1 MGSKESSDKESYTL
15 STWRRRRTPSK
26 PTHKIETINL
36 NLKIFALPLDT
47 ITMNSAKLH
56 STNDVKIQMD
66 ALHKSMGDARPPRRQ
81 SSGLTQLGSWVIGFI
96 LLLVVV
102 LLVQFIVIIGM
113 FAGPTLHSVK
123 QFNVIL
129 DEVNTV
135 VPEILP
141 MFGAGSSGASDSSS
155 AADNGT
161 DGGMVKD
168 DAAFLGWCQAANLE
182 NCDEVVVN
190 IDSGAND
197 AGLPILPIPDSFCT
211 GLHQLND
218 GLVFCEKSLASNPAP
233 ATASRLVAQ
242 LDMAVLMCKNFGP
255 VNEGTKN
262 ACKDL

>member
-1 MGSKESSDKESYTL
+1 M

-47 ITMNSAKLH
+47 ITMNSTKLH

-66 ALHKSMGDARPPRRQ
+66 ALHKSMGDARPPKRQ

-123 QFNVIL
+123 QMNVIL
-129 DEVNTV
+129 DEINTV
-135 VPEILP
+135 VPEMLP
-141 MFGAGSSGASDSSS
+141 MLGAGSSGASDSSS
-155 AADNGT
+155 VADNAT
-161 DGGMVKD
+161 DGGLVKD

-182 NCDEVVVN
+182 NCDEVVMN
-190 IDSGAND
+190 IDSGATD
-197 AGLPILPIPDSFCT
+197 AGAPIIPFPDSFCK
-211 GLHQLND
+211 GVHQLND

>member
-47 ITMNSAKLH
+47 ITMH

-66 ALHKSMGDARPPRRQ
+66 ALHKSMGDARPPKRQ

-123 QFNVIL
+123 QMNVIL
-129 DEVNTV
+129 DEINTV
-135 VPEILP
+135 VPEMLP
-141 MFGAGSSGASDSSS
+141 MLGAGSSGASDSSS
-155 AADNGT
+155 VADNAT
-161 DGGMVKD
+161 DGGLVKD

-182 NCDEVVVN
+182 NCDEVVMN
-190 IDSGAND
+190 IDSGATD
-197 AGLPILPIPDSFCT
+197 AGAPIIPFPDSFCK
-211 GLHQLND
+211 GVHQLND
-218 GLVFCEKSLASNPAP
+218 GLVFCEKSLASNPTP
-233 ATASRLVAQ
+233 ATAPRLVAG
-242 LDMAVLMCKNFGP
+242 LKMAVLMCKNFGP
-255 VNEGTKN
+255 VNEGT
-262 ACKDL
+262 